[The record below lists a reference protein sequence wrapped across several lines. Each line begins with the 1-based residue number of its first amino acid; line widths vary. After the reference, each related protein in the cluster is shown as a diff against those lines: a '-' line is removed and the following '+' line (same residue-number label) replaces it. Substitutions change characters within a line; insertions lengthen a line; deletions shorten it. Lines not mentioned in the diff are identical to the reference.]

1 MLLPWICY
9 FYSDMSSLNKNVDEK
24 YNLRRKLNPRD
35 YRVLAKYNQDINSSI
50 ANSKGEI
57 PNNKVKKRIYIS
69 NNKKGAKGKHEHLC
83 RSALYN
89 EEYDKSVDKNKFCV
103 PKIKKYFDFEK
114 KIFKELDYEDYLRNI
129 KTIEYKEYKKLL
141 CKKRRIQIALILL
154 VILVLILPILDLS
167 LEKFIDGGLL
177 GSLDLLSPVES
188 KGGGVASGVQ
198 GSLITL
204 LSQSNWGML
213 EKISAST
220 IFFYCIPFL
229 IFVVI
234 FILVMI
240 YYYKKVINYENIKF
254 KKRLSKK

>member
-1 MLLPWICY
+1 M
-9 FYSDMSSLNKNVDEK
+9 DEK
-24 YNLRRKLNPRD
+24 YNLRRKLNARD

-57 PNNKVKKRIYIS
+57 PNNEVKKRIYIS
-69 NNKKGAKGKHEHLC
+69 NNKKGAKGKHEPSC

-89 EEYDKSVDKNKFCV
+89 EEYDKSVDKNKFGV

-114 KIFKELDYEDYLRNI
+114 KIFKELDYEDYIKNI

-167 LEKFIDGGLL
+167 LETFIDGGLL
-177 GSLDLLSPVES
+177 GSLELLSPVES
-188 KGGGVASGVQ
+188 TGGGVASGVQ

-204 LSQSNWGML
+204 LSQSKWGML
-213 EKISAST
+213 QKISASI
-220 IFFYCIPFL
+220 IFIYGVPYL

-234 FILVMI
+234 FILGMV
-240 YYYKKVINYENIKF
+240 YYYRKVIKYENIKLR
-254 KKRLSKK
+254 KKINKN